1 MKVEDI
7 MTTKIEF
14 IEADAPLYDAVEKM
28 IDKRLRCLVVKPKTE
43 KDVFGVI
50 TVRDI
55 VFKAIA
61 KNLDL
66 SRVKVEEIAQKPL
79 ICVNK
84 QMSLE
89 HVISMMQNFNIAR
102 VFVCEGTSDMV
113 GIVSLMDVIGG
124 SLIVRAKGGQG
135 V

>member
-14 IEADAPLYDAVEKM
+14 VEADASLYDAVEKM
-28 IDKRLRCLVVKPKTE
+28 IDKRLRCLVVKPKSE
-43 KDVFGVI
+43 KDVHGVI
-50 TVRDI
+50 TARDI
-55 VFKAIA
+55 VFKAIG

-66 SRVKVEEIAQKPL
+66 ARVKVEEIAERPL

-84 QMSLE
+84 QMDLA

-102 VFVCEGTSDMV
+102 VFVCEGTELA
-113 GIVSLMDVIGG
+113 GIVSIMDVMGG
-124 SLIVRAKGGQG
+124 ALIDRAKGGRC

>member
-7 MTTKIEF
+7 MTKKIEF

-66 SRVKVEEIAQKPL
+66 SRVRVDEISEKPL

-84 QMSLE
+84 QMDLA

-102 VFVCEGTSDMV
+102 VFVCEGGSDMV
-113 GIVSLMDVIGG
+113 GIVSLMDVMGG
-124 SLIVRAKGGQG
+124 SLIERARGGSS